1 VGTLVAGT
9 DLTPDLDAMTAA
21 TVYVV
26 VFALVFVESGV
37 LLGFFLPGDT
47 VLFAAGLL
55 SANDRAGVSLFW
67 LALGVFVAA
76 AAGDSVGYAFG
87 RRLGRPWI
95 VRRAARGRL
104 SPRHLERA
112 ESFYARYGWLA
123 VVAARWIPWVRTL
136 TPIVAGT
143 AQMPYTRFVTAN
155 LVGALT
161 WGVALVVLGHL
172 SAANSALRT
181 TSYAVAAVFVVGSL
195 GFATYAWWRRRRS
208 IAPPAG

>member
-1 VGTLVAGT
+1 VGTLVAGV
-9 DLTPDLDAMTAA
+9 DLTPDLDGMAAA

-37 LLGFFLPGDT
+37 LLGFFLPGDS

-55 SANDRAGVSLFW
+55 SADDGSGVSLVW
-67 LALGVFVAA
+67 LATGVFVAA
-76 AAGDSVGYAFG
+76 ATGDSVGYAFG

-95 VRRAARGRL
+95 VHRTARGRL

-112 ESFYARYGWLA
+112 ERFYARFGWFA
-123 VVAARWIPWVRTL
+123 VVAARWIPWLRTL
-136 TPIVAGT
+136 TPILAGT
-143 AQMPYTRFVTAN
+143 AQMPYPGFVSAN
-155 LVGALT
+155 IVGALT

-172 SAANSALRT
+172 SAANSTLRT

-195 GFATYAWWRRRRS
+195 AFATYAWWRRRRS
-208 IAPPAG
+208 ITPSAE

>member
-1 VGTLVAGT
+1 
-9 DLTPDLDAMTAA
+9 
-21 TVYVV
+21 
-26 VFALVFVESGV
+26 
-37 LLGFFLPGDT
+37 
-47 VLFAAGLL
+47 
-55 SANDRAGVSLFW
+55 
-67 LALGVFVAA
+67 
-76 AAGDSVGYAFG
+76 VGYAFG

-112 ESFYARYGWLA
+112 ERFYARFGWFA

-143 AQMPYTRFVTAN
+143 AQMSYTRFLSAN

-195 GFATYAWWRRRRS
+195 VLATLAWWRRRGS